1 MRRCCAEQRPFIFY
15 RNNKCYLFVQEGVF
29 EAPSKFSSHQYQTYV
44 WALVDADEATS
55 GIPEG
60 LIARFTRLFTVY
72 STFPARSRWARVHK
86 TVNEHVLV
94 MNPWT
99 RKEILRA

>member
-1 MRRCCAEQRPFIFY
+1 
-15 RNNKCYLFVQEGVF
+15 VHEGVF
-29 EAPSKFSSHQYQTYV
+29 AKPSKFSSHQYRKHV

-55 GIPEG
+55 GVPEE
-60 LIARFTRLFTVY
+60 LVARYTKLFIVY

-86 TVNEHVLV
+86 TMKDQVLV

-99 RKEILRA
+99 WNEILKA